1 MEVMAVTVVILA
13 VIVLGLL
20 FSRTW
25 AERRLRLVQSQI
37 ALEKLRFK
45 HQVEQTEDAPVVRIV
60 DTVRSE
66 AALDRIE
73 FWTRAGWMSLW
84 KGLKLK

>member
-1 MEVMAVTVVILA
+1 MAAMAVTIVILA

-20 FSRTW
+20 FSRTG

-37 ALEKLRFK
+37 ALEKKNIERRADSES
-45 HQVEQTEDAPVVRIV
+45 VV

-66 AALDRIE
+66 ASLRRIE
-73 FWTRAGWMSLW
+73 FWLTASPRNLW
-84 KGLKLK
+84 RGMR